1 MGRQVQGPLK
11 LNDSDSCLWP
21 GIVSRFQ
28 PEIPIPVLVSVLSL
42 NRGQRDMPDTFIL
55 ARGSDMCQNP
65 SVATRIERHMDNRGG
80 PTELNSSSLY
90 FNLLSVTSSTSSF
103 GP

>member
-11 LNDSDSCLWP
+11 PNGSDSCLWP
-21 GIVSRFQ
+21 GIVSWFQ

-55 ARGSDMCQNP
+55 VRGSDMCQNP

-90 FNLLSVTSSTSSF
+90 FNLLSVSSSTSSI